1 MKVIEKP
8 LVFHVAQTRIIETG
22 MQSYLDAL
30 DIPDWCTDAP
40 SDAERLLEV
49 FGRGCY
55 RSFQVGM
62 NRNVTKIREGNKPYL
77 ANIQATKHGSV
88 IEHASDS
95 YVFLYVSRV
104 FTHELV
110 RNRIGNSFSQESL
123 RYVRLDDLKGWFP
136 KVFQDHPKRDELF
149 AFHRMKFELL
159 EGAQVEISRIL
170 DIDNVTDFKTKK
182 KLTSAMRRYAPIG
195 LATMIAYTG
204 NHRSLRWAI
213 EQRTDDVAEE
223 EIRLAFGEVAEE
235 QRRCYPN
242 LYQDMRSEMADGMLK
257 YSFGDRCP
265 HCGHAAHS
273 KI

>member
-1 MKVIEKP
+1 MQTIEKP
-8 LVFHVAQTRIIETG
+8 LVFHVAQTRIIESG
-22 MQSYLDAL
+22 MSSYFDAL
-30 DIPDWCTDAP
+30 GIPDWVTDAP
-40 SDAERLLEV
+40 SDAERLVEV

-62 NRNVTKIREGNKPYL
+62 NKNVTRIRDGNAPYMK
-77 ANIQATKHGSV
+77 NILATKHGSV
-88 IEHASDS
+88 VEHASDS

-123 RYVRLDDLKGWFP
+123 RYVRLDNLKGWFP
-136 KVFQDHPKRDELF
+136 KVFADHPKRDELM
-149 AFHRMKFELL
+149 AFHRAKFELL
-159 EGAQVEISRIL
+159 EGAQVEIARIL
-170 DIDNVTDFKTKK
+170 DIDNVPDFKTKK

-204 NHRSLRWAI
+204 NHRSIRWAI

-223 EIRLAFGEVAEE
+223 EIRLVFGEVAEE

-242 LYQDMRSEMADGMLK
+242 LYQDMVSEIVDGLPK
-257 YSFGDRCP
+257 YTFVN
-265 HCGHAAHS
+265 S